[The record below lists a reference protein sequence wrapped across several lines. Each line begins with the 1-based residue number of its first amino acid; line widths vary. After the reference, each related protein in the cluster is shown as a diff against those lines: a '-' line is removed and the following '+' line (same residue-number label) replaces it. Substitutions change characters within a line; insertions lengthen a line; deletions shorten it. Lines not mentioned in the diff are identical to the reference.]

1 MARPI
6 TMQPDEGQPV
16 EPACPMPAPK
26 AVAPK
31 PDPYAG
37 LGGSYVLDM
46 ETGERTP
53 ATEAI

>member
-1 MARPI
+1 
-6 TMQPDEGQPV
+6 MQPDEGQPV